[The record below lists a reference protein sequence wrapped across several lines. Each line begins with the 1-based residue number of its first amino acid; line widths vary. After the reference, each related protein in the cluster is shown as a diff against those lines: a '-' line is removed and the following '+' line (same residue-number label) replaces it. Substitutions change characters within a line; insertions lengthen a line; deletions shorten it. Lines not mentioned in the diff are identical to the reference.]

1 MNFIL
6 GAIFGA
12 VIISLAIMASIV
24 YEPDGK
30 VSEYRAE
37 LDLDKKEHMK

>member
-24 YEPDGK
+24 YEPDDK
-30 VSEYRAE
+30 VSEYRTE